1 MSNEERAVQALQDQV
16 GSALLRVLSG
26 DASLQWS
33 AQTLYRGT
41 QQIPL
46 LSPHQNEVPQS
57 LQAQRGLLDGAAL
70 RLRLSDVAL
79 HQQLVPADPIE
90 QLVFELLE
98 QLRVESLSPANWPGV
113 QANLQQRFERWAQEF
128 VDSGLT
134 ETSLGILLF
143 TLALMVWSR
152 LGGHALPERMAD
164 LMEATRAHLASEI
177 GPCLQAL
184 RRYRRDQAAYAQ
196 QALLLVRWVGQ
207 AICHAQAEVPNGAAR
222 ARRRNGF
229 ALRLLP
235 PPSVMH
241 PWLEASSASSSTWQA
256 SAQQY
261 RVFSTRHDRE
271 VAASTLVRPAQLQ
284 ALRTQMDQEVQ
295 QAAYPLQRL
304 SRLLRQALARPQR
317 TGWQS
322 GQEWGYLDAARLS
335 QLVCDPQHRAIFKD
349 QQPQPV
355 MRCAVTLLFDCSGS
369 MKAHALR
376 MSLLADVLGRALSM
390 AGASVEILGFST
402 SAWNGGRTLRE
413 WSRAGRPQMPGRL
426 NERLHLVF
434 KSAQQPWRQGRLG
447 LAALRRPDLF
457 REGLDGE
464 AVQWA
469 CERLRAQPV
478 LQRYLVV
485 VSDGCPM
492 DSATAQANDAHY
504 LDEHLRQVVTTE
516 LSRGQVRI
524 LGLGLGLDLGL
535 FYPHRL
541 ALDTETSTLDEATL
555 WAVAQALLSEI
566 GATNQYETVQ

>member
-1 MSNEERAVQALQDQV
+1 
-16 GSALLRVLSG
+16 
-26 DASLQWS
+26 
-33 AQTLYRGT
+33 
-41 QQIPL
+41 
-46 LSPHQNEVPQS
+46 
-57 LQAQRGLLDGAAL
+57 
-70 RLRLSDVAL
+70 
-79 HQQLVPADPIE
+79 
-90 QLVFELLE
+90 
-98 QLRVESLSPANWPGV
+98 
-113 QANLQQRFERWAQEF
+113 
-128 VDSGLT
+128 
-134 ETSLGILLF
+134 
-143 TLALMVWSR
+143 
-152 LGGHALPERMAD
+152 
-164 LMEATRAHLASEI
+164 
-177 GPCLQAL
+177 
-184 RRYRRDQAAYAQ
+184 
-196 QALLLVRWVGQ
+196 
-207 AICHAQAEVPNGAAR
+207 
-222 ARRRNGF
+222 
-229 ALRLLP
+229 
-235 PPSVMH
+235 
-241 PWLEASSASSSTWQA
+241 
-256 SAQQY
+256 
-261 RVFSTRHDRE
+261 
-271 VAASTLVRPAQLQ
+271 
-284 ALRTQMDQEVQ
+284 
-295 QAAYPLQRL
+295 L